1 MFTDE
6 MLNESLIQHSTF
18 GIQRS
23 TFRSP
28 AISFAPAMSTA
39 TIDVIPGSPLTLLS
53 EEEQMFQQS
62 VREFAIERIRPL
74 VPDMDRDAKMS
85 QDLIASFFELGI
97 MGIEV
102 PDQWGGAGST
112 FFTAVLVVEELSH
125 VDASCGVL
133 VDVQNTLV
141 NNAILRWGNDDQ
153 KSKYLTMLARDTVGA
168 YALSESGSGSDA
180 FGLATK
186 ADEKGDHW
194 VLNGQKLWITN
205 AFEADIFI
213 VFANANPDAGYKGI
227 TAFLIERDFPGF
239 RVGKKEDKLGIRA
252 SSTCELILEDCRVPK
267 ENVVGEPGRGY
278 KIAIETLNE
287 GRIGIGAQMIG
298 VARGALAYAIA
309 YTKERKQFGQ
319 PVAEF
324 QGVQFQIAEAATELE
339 AARLM
344 VYNAARLKDAKQ
356 PFLREAAMAKLFSSQ
371 VAEKVT
377 SLAVQLFGGNGYT
390 KEYPVEKFWRDS
402 KVGQIYE
409 GTSNMQ
415 LRTIAKSS
423 VAGRL

>member
-1 MFTDE
+1 
-6 MLNESLIQHSTF
+6 L
-18 GIQRS
+18 
-23 TFRSP
+23 
-28 AISFAPAMSTA
+28 
-39 TIDVIPGSPLTLLS
+39 IPGAPLSVLS

-62 VREFAIERIRPL
+62 VRDFAIERIRPM
-74 VPDMDRDAKMS
+74 VNRMDHDAQMDP
-85 QDLIASFFELGI
+85 DLIKSFFELGI

-102 PDQWGGAGST
+102 PEEHGGAGSS
-112 FFTAVLVVEELSH
+112 FFNAVLVVEELSH

-141 NNAILRWGNDDQ
+141 NNAIIRWGNADQ
-153 KSKYLTMLARDTVGA
+153 KSKYLKMLTEGTVGA
-168 YALSESGSGSDA
+168 YALSEAGSGSDA
-180 FGLATK
+180 FALATK
-186 ADEKGDHW
+186 ATARGDQF

-205 AFEADIFI
+205 AAEAGLFI

-239 RVGKKEDKLGIRA
+239 KVGKKEDKTGIRA

-267 ENVVGEPGRGY
+267 ENVLGEPGKGY

-298 VARGALAYAIA
+298 VARGALEHAIA
-309 YTKERKQFGQ
+309 YTKERKQFGK
-319 PVAEF
+319 ALADF
-324 QGVQFQIAEAATELE
+324 QSVQFQIAEAATELE

-344 VYNAARLKDAKQ
+344 VYNAARLKDARK
-356 PFLREAAMAKLFSSQ
+356 PFVREAAMAKYFSSQ

-377 SLAVQLFGGNGYT
+377 SLAVQLFGGNGFT

-415 LRTIAKSS
+415 LQTIAKSVIS
-423 VAGRL
+423 EKL